1 MLIIL
6 FWNTIFLVWIIAVGF
21 IFPLQIAREDG
32 WRFMN
37 MDDTPPSPLSYIAVL
52 KLCERPSLWRE
63 LRKLLKVDQSGC
75 RLMNEIPPTPLPLP
89 RHHFPRLLFPNC
101 ARGRLSTMTGVTS
114 RLQRWFEE
122 NNFPDE
128 LSKIKICRTR
138 IITQL
143 LFQVNL
149 KCWEFDQA
157 LILVMTL
164 LGFGFV
170 ITLVVRPSV
179 EAMEVLS
186 INRNDQ
192 ENMNAIV
199 FDDFLCL
206 VISWILDDAPSL
218 STNSHRNFDSELSS
232 WYFAEDTLGLCK

>member
-37 MDDTPPSPLSYIAVL
+37 MDDPPPSPLSYIAVL
-52 KLCERPSLWRE
+52 KLCERPSLCRE

-122 NNFPDE
+122 NNFPAE
-128 LSKIKICRTR
+128 LSKSKFVGQGSSSTI
-138 IITQL
+138 
-143 LFQVNL
+143 FQVNL

-206 VISWILDDAPSL
+206 VISWILD
-218 STNSHRNFDSELSS
+218 FDSELSS
-232 WYFAEDTLGLCK
+232 WYFVEDTLGLCK

>member
-21 IFPLQIAREDG
+21 IFPLQIVREDG

-122 NNFPDE
+122 SNFPDE
-128 LSKIKICRTR
+128 LSKSKFVWQGSSPNSYFKWIWNVENLIRLWFWWWR
-138 IITQL
+138 FLVLVSSSL
-143 LFQVNL
+143 L
-149 KCWEFDQA
+149 
-157 LILVMTL
+157 
-164 LGFGFV
+164 
-170 ITLVVRPSV
+170 
-179 EAMEVLS
+179 
-186 INRNDQ
+186 
-192 ENMNAIV
+192 
-199 FDDFLCL
+199 
-206 VISWILDDAPSL
+206 
-218 STNSHRNFDSELSS
+218 
-232 WYFAEDTLGLCK
+232 